1 MASDEPSEQLH
12 AELRAA
18 VQNSLGS
25 RRPVLHHLNA
35 DTSWLLQIPR
45 PESAVRNGGRFY
57 YNVLI
62 DPWFQGTQTDF
73 AAWFSRQWHATKSAV
88 GSIAELEELA
98 WESEVLT
105 AELRTGSS
113 SRKSNAAVEH
123 EQTFIDALVISHEF
137 TDHCH
142 KETLLE
148 VNADVPVFATKEALK
163 VIQGWKHFRST
174 TLIDV
179 FGVHGDTDWR
189 GTSSPP
195 LPAWIGIGRLL
206 QKRDMGNLHSA
217 LLITFNNRHART
229 KPSKAMK
236 PAVGRTKRHEPIV
249 PNEDEEAAEAIIYT
263 PHGIA
268 SSDLTLLP
276 EASPPIHT
284 LALLHGLHN
293 VRLGGAG
300 RAAMQINLGAKNGL
314 EVQRLL
320 RADYWIGT
328 HDEIKDGKGL
338 VGWLLRRDDVTYGD
352 AVKKGWKDKDGKS
365 GNSKK
370 ELSEVLSDL
379 DGTNWVELRNGESKV
394 LTVCREESNC
404 DCVHH
409 FDPER
414 HQHRTPTGKE
424 PKMGE
429 YDDVEEWDTAKPRS
443 SKVSIGTHSLHV
455 SVSGPQR
462 QPGDPIVIVL
472 PGLTSSI
479 VEWSATVD
487 HLSPYVRTLAYE
499 RAGYGLS
506 DQSPTEPTAE
516 QIAAELDDHLATMD
530 VGGPYLLVAH
540 SWGGIIAR
548 EFIHRRGAE
557 SIHGVVFVDANT
569 EDTMSTFPNA
579 TVRTM
584 SKGLDTLKVC
594 YEAAHALSSDQW
606 QALLVEEA
614 SEKHD
619 RTAGREVEQYAASGA
634 QLAAKCEREY
644 DAGLLGERPV
654 SVIQAN
660 YALDLFKTYR
670 AGLAVG
676 NGTDEDRVE
685 MRRLVLTN
693 NEDDERMERKLLNLS
708 SCSRYIKANHSGH
721 SVHMVDP
728 ELIAEEVKWVLA
740 SSTQAK
746 MTTR

>member
-18 VQNSLGS
+18 VQTSLGS

-35 DTSWLLQIPR
+35 DTSWFLQIPR

-57 YNVLI
+57 YNILI

-105 AELRTGSS
+105 AGLRTGSS
-113 SRKSNAAVEH
+113 SRKSSAAVEH
-123 EQTFIDALVISHEF
+123 GQTFIDALVISHEF

-163 VIQGWKHFRST
+163 VIQGWEHFRST

-206 QKRDMGNLHSA
+206 QKHDMGNLHSA

-229 KPSKAMK
+229 KPSKAIK
-236 PAVGRTKRHEPIV
+236 PAVSRTKCHEAIV

-268 SSDLTLLP
+268 SSDLTLIP

-320 RADYWIGT
+320 KADYWIGT
-328 HDEIKDGKGL
+328 HDEIKEGKGL

-352 AVKKGWKDKDGKS
+352 AVKKGWKDRDGRS
-365 GNSKK
+365 GNNKK
-370 ELSEVLSDL
+370 ELSEVLGDL
-379 DGTNWVELRNGESKV
+379 DGTNWVELRNDMMRKAA
-394 LTVCREESNC
+394 
-404 DCVHH
+404 
-409 FDPER
+409 F
-414 HQHRTPTGKE
+414 
-424 PKMGE
+424 
-429 YDDVEEWDTAKPRS
+429 RS
-443 SKVSIGTHSLHV
+443 
-455 SVSGPQR
+455 
-462 QPGDPIVIVL
+462 
-472 PGLTSSI
+472 
-479 VEWSATVD
+479 
-487 HLSPYVRTLAYE
+487 
-499 RAGYGLS
+499 
-506 DQSPTEPTAE
+506 
-516 QIAAELDDHLATMD
+516 
-530 VGGPYLLVAH
+530 
-540 SWGGIIAR
+540 
-548 EFIHRRGAE
+548 
-557 SIHGVVFVDANT
+557 
-569 EDTMSTFPNA
+569 
-579 TVRTM
+579 
-584 SKGLDTLKVC
+584 
-594 YEAAHALSSDQW
+594 
-606 QALLVEEA
+606 
-614 SEKHD
+614 
-619 RTAGREVEQYAASGA
+619 
-634 QLAAKCEREY
+634 
-644 DAGLLGERPV
+644 
-654 SVIQAN
+654 
-660 YALDLFKTYR
+660 
-670 AGLAVG
+670 
-676 NGTDEDRVE
+676 
-685 MRRLVLTN
+685 
-693 NEDDERMERKLLNLS
+693 
-708 SCSRYIKANHSGH
+708 
-721 SVHMVDP
+721 
-728 ELIAEEVKWVLA
+728 
-740 SSTQAK
+740 
-746 MTTR
+746 

>member
-1 MASDEPSEQLH
+1 MASDEPFEQLH

-35 DTSWLLQIPR
+35 DTSWFLQIPR

-57 YNVLI
+57 YNILI

-105 AELRTGSS
+105 AGLRTGSS

-206 QKRDMGNLHSA
+206 QKHDMGNLHSA
-217 LLITFNNRHART
+217 LLITFNNRHVRT
-229 KPSKAMK
+229 KLNKAIK
-236 PAVGRTKRHEPIV
+236 PAVNRTKRHEAIAL
-249 PNEDEEAAEAIIYT
+249 NEDEEAAEAIIYT

-320 RADYWIGT
+320 KADYWIGT
-328 HDEIKDGKGL
+328 HDEIKEGKGL

-394 LTVCREESNC
+394 LV
-404 DCVHH
+404 
-409 FDPER
+409 
-414 HQHRTPTGKE
+414 
-424 PKMGE
+424 
-429 YDDVEEWDTAKPRS
+429 
-443 SKVSIGTHSLHV
+443 
-455 SVSGPQR
+455 
-462 QPGDPIVIVL
+462 
-472 PGLTSSI
+472 
-479 VEWSATVD
+479 
-487 HLSPYVRTLAYE
+487 
-499 RAGYGLS
+499 
-506 DQSPTEPTAE
+506 
-516 QIAAELDDHLATMD
+516 
-530 VGGPYLLVAH
+530 
-540 SWGGIIAR
+540 
-548 EFIHRRGAE
+548 
-557 SIHGVVFVDANT
+557 
-569 EDTMSTFPNA
+569 
-579 TVRTM
+579 
-584 SKGLDTLKVC
+584 
-594 YEAAHALSSDQW
+594 
-606 QALLVEEA
+606 
-614 SEKHD
+614 
-619 RTAGREVEQYAASGA
+619 
-634 QLAAKCEREY
+634 
-644 DAGLLGERPV
+644 
-654 SVIQAN
+654 
-660 YALDLFKTYR
+660 
-670 AGLAVG
+670 
-676 NGTDEDRVE
+676 
-685 MRRLVLTN
+685 
-693 NEDDERMERKLLNLS
+693 
-708 SCSRYIKANHSGH
+708 
-721 SVHMVDP
+721 
-728 ELIAEEVKWVLA
+728 
-740 SSTQAK
+740 
-746 MTTR
+746 